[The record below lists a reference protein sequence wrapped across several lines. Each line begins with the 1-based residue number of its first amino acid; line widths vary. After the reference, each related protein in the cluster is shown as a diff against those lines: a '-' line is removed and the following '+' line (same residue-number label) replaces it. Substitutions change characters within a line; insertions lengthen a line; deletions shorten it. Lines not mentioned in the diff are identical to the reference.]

1 MSDRKITVLGSAA
14 AEAIPAI
21 FCVCDTC
28 RQAWANGGKDMRLR
42 TSYQL
47 GEFVRI
53 DFGPDAM
60 AQEYRYGLHSEKLR
74 HIIVTHS
81 HADHFDPALFFYRK
95 ATSASMVDPEN
106 TLHIYGGTG
115 VMRKLYQQVW
125 NWGKTVGFRGDLSC
139 LKMMAHELKAF
150 EPVELPDVDM
160 TIYPLK
166 ADHMVQIS
174 TEEPFIYIIRW
185 EDKYMMIANDTGYF
199 CDENWEYLAKMNIK
213 LSLVF
218 NDCTGCGCD
227 KDRNHMGG
235 KFVIDTRTHLAELG
249 LIDEN
254 TRYFVNHFS
263 HNGHMTHA
271 QLEEYFNPHNIGVG
285 FDGLEINL

>member
-1 MSDRKITVLGSAA
+1 MSDKKITVLGSAA
-14 AEAIPAI
+14 AEGIPAI

-28 RQAWANGGKDMRLR
+28 KQAWANGGKDFRLR

-53 DFGPDAM
+53 DFGPDALSN
-60 AQEYRYGLHSEKLR
+60 EYRFGLHSEKLR

-81 HADHFDPALFFYRK
+81 HEDHFDTTLFYYRK
-95 ATSASMVDPEN
+95 STSFSKIDPDN
-106 TLHIYGGTG
+106 TLHIYGGAG
-115 VMRKLYQQVW
+115 VMRKLNLSAW
-125 NWGKTVGFRGDLSC
+125 NWGKNVGFHGDLSC
-139 LKMMAHELKAF
+139 LNMKDHKLNAF

-160 TIYPLK
+160 TIHPLK
-166 ADHMVQIS
+166 ADHMVTIG
-174 TEEPFIYIIRW
+174 TEEPFIYVIRW
-185 EDKYMMIANDTGYF
+185 EDKYFMIANDTGFF
-199 CDENWEYLAKMNIK
+199 CDENWEYLAKMNVK

-218 NDCTGCGCD
+218 NDCTGCG
-227 KDRNHMGG
+227 KDQPRNHMSG
-235 KFVIDTRTHLAELG
+235 KYVIDTKQRLTELG
-249 LIDEN
+249 LVDEN

-271 QLEEYFNPHNIGVG
+271 QLEEYFNPHDIGVG

>member
-1 MSDRKITVLGSAA
+1 MSDKKITVLGSAA
-14 AEAIPAI
+14 AECIPAI

-28 RQAWANGGKDMRLR
+28 KQAWKNGGKDFRMR

-60 AQEYRYGLHSEKLR
+60 AQEFRYNLHSEKLR

-81 HADHFDPALFFYRK
+81 HEDHFDTTLFYYRK
-95 ATSASMVDPEN
+95 STSFSKVDPDN
-106 TLHIYGGTG
+106 TLHVYGGTG
-115 VMRKLYQQVW
+115 VMRKLHLAAW
-125 NWGKTVGFRGDLSC
+125 EWGKTIGFNGDFSC
-139 LKMMAHELKAF
+139 LKMKDHELKAF

-166 ADHMVQIS
+166 ADHMVRVA
-174 TEEPFIYIIRW
+174 TEEPFIYVIRW
-185 EDKYMMIANDTGYF
+185 EDKYLMIANDTGYF

-213 LSLVF
+213 LSAVF
-218 NDCTGCGCD
+218 NDCTGCG
-227 KDRNHMGG
+227 KNWPTNHMSG
-235 KFVIDTRTHLAELG
+235 KFIMDTKNRLTELG
-249 LIDEN
+249 LVDEN
-254 TRYFVNHFS
+254 TQYFVNHFS

-271 QLEEYFNPHNIGVG
+271 QLEEYFNPHNIGVA
-285 FDGLEINL
+285 FDGLEVNL